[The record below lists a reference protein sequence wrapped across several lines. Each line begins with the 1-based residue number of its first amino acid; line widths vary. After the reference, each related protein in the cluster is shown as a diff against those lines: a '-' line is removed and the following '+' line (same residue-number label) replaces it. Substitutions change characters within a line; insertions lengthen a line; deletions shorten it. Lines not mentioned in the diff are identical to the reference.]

1 MLQKELLSKYETEV
15 RKVWSTDEKMVKYCI
30 NNLSNLIE
38 LSDGSLYEIEKRLES
53 EVISIDTWNNVRHA
67 NERSYLITLK

>member
-1 MLQKELLSKYETEV
+1 MLLKELKGILKE
-15 RKVWSTDEKMVKYCI
+15 
-30 NNLSNLIE
+30 E
-38 LSDGSLYEIEKRLES
+38 LSITLSSDNPENHYSDDYVNFEDIEEERLES